1 MSWIIGCIFA
11 GLVGI
16 LLGLIGAG
24 GATLL
29 IPVMV
34 YILDIT
40 PVNASRYSL
49 FIVGITTGI
58 GIIRQYKLIRWGIGF
73 LFLIPAMLTTLL
85 IRNYL
90 LPKLPKE
97 LPYIHISLNVFIL
110 VLLAAVMLLSAWSI
124 LAGKKLVI
132 EKTNPIATIR
142 YAIGIGIVS
151 GMTGAGGGFLATPAL
166 VKLGL
171 TIHDAIATSL
181 LVISANSLIGFVGDL
196 FLYPVG
202 ADEWQLLLVFTGLA
216 TGGIFVGSA
225 LKYKTSTEALR
236 KIFAGFLIIIA
247 SYILIKELIINY
259 L

>member
-1 MSWIIGCIFA
+1 VSWVIGCIFA

-29 IPVMV
+29 MPVMV

-49 FIVGITTGI
+49 FIVGITTGV
-58 GIIRQYKLIRWGIGF
+58 GIIRQYRQIRWSIGF
-73 LFLIPAMLTTLL
+73 LFLIPAILTTLF

-110 VLLAAVMLLSAWSI
+110 VLLAVVMLLSAWSI
-124 LAGKKLVI
+124 LANKKVVI

-142 YAIGIGIVS
+142 YAVGIGIVS

-181 LVISANSLIGFVGDL
+181 LVISANSFMGFMGDL
-196 FLYPVG
+196 FLYPVS
-202 ADEWQLLLVFTGLA
+202 ADEWRLLLIFTGLA
-216 TGGIFVGSA
+216 TVGIFIGSA
-225 LKYKTSTEALR
+225 LKHKTSTEALR
-236 KIFAGFLIIIA
+236 KIFAAFLIVIA
-247 SYILIKELIINY
+247 GYILLKELIINY